1 MDHRRRIIPRPPP
14 ISSPARYDDKPPSDV
29 RKNQYRFQAAKR
41 LTAQVS
47 DTAVRER
54 LLEMAEE

>member
-1 MDHRRRIIPRPPP
+1 MTTSHRLT
-14 ISSPARYDDKPPSDV
+14 SE
-29 RKNQYRFQAAKR
+29 KNQYRFQAAKR